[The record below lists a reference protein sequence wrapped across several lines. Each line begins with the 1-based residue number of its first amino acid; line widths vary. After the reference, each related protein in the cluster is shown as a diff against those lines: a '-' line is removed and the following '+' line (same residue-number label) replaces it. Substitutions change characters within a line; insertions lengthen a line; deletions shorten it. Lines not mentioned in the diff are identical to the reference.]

1 MLLFSYLEQKLDRF
15 SVSKQNITL
24 LFNVNGSYWTFIILL
39 CLLWQYNF
47 TGFILKFFG
56 EADGFNLK
64 KSYIQ
69 LGKILHDPPYLI
81 QNSSDLGHF
90 EIKIPFLAYFYYYY
104 LKKNKSIFCSGSKSK
119 KRPLHKCFCGPTTQG
134 SYVTVPDFLVRPD
147 WSSQLTTKPV
157 WLVSGTE

>member
-1 MLLFSYLEQKLDRF
+1 MLNIPGVCLVFLVNLSY
-15 SVSKQNITL
+15 
-24 LFNVNGSYWTFIILL
+24 
-39 CLLWQYNF
+39 

-104 LKKNKSIFCSGSKSK
+104 LKK
-119 KRPLHKCFCGPTTQG
+119 
-134 SYVTVPDFLVRPD
+134 
-147 WSSQLTTKPV
+147 
-157 WLVSGTE
+157 